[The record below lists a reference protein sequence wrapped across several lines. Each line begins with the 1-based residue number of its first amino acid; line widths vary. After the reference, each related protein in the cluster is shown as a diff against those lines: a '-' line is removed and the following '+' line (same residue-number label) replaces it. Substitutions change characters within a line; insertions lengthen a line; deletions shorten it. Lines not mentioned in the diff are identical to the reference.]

1 MHKCQHFPCFS
12 SHLFFP
18 SLSSF
23 QWCAQKRKSSSSVHL
38 MVSSSHKLPVTLFNH
53 HSHAMHV
60 QLVLITSHSMSGQGE
75 AVGWMESH
83 LALPKAHV
91 PTKKWVLSKKQSPTC
106 YYSACSLGSRL
117 FCCRNAVMGSAS
129 WSILIGKLPCSGL
142 NSLFWYVGVA
152 LLEVHS
158 YHPRLF
164 QEF

>member
-1 MHKCQHFPCFS
+1 MHKCQHFLCFS

-38 MVSSSHKLPVTLFNH
+38 MVSSCHKLPVTLFNH

-75 AVGWMESH
+75 VVGWMERH

-91 PTKKWVLSKKQSPTC
+91 PTKSGCWVRNKSPTC
-106 YYSACSLGSRL
+106 YLHYLLFGVKKPWPLDSPRGMESWL
-117 FCCRNAVMGSAS
+117 FCGRNPVNGLVGKSL
-129 WSILIGKLPCSGL
+129 LI
-142 NSLFWYVGVA
+142 NSPAPVWTVFFGMWV
-152 LLEVHS
+152 
-158 YHPRLF
+158 
-164 QEF
+164 